1 MLVALQNRILE
12 LPQVRSFIRSTSYY
26 PIGGEDYVKQV
37 RNGLLCILFYCFILF
52 CFFYFVDRLE
62 YIISNYDTHVFS
74 FLSFYQLY
82 NLLYFKFF
90 S

>member
-37 RNGLLCILFYCFILF
+37 LNVSTMYCIALYCIALIYFACLLF
-52 CFFYFVDRLE
+52 
-62 YIISNYDTHVFS
+62 
-74 FLSFYQLY
+74 
-82 NLLYFKFF
+82 
-90 S
+90 